1 MIGVF
6 AQLGAKIATALSGG
20 LEEKKV
26 VETAQQANE
35 RQTSPLLEKVQ
46 GGVTGQNVAQATD
59 SNPGEE
65 GTESTDTQ
73 PQFASKGEDGSY
85 SFDFSQNVD
94 PASMDKESVKA
105 LQEKIGAGADGHWGP
120 NSESKLNKYYA
131 NEGIEPPNATKL
143 QGVLEKSFPG
153 IVIKGQPD
161 NYYNIDGKRPAHKT
175 NELSSGG
182 DVSPQLISSI
192 ENKLAKFKIPGI
204 RITAGNDAYHQ
215 SDKYTG
221 GKRSKSAHARGM
233 AIDFTTDDPE
243 GVWNE
248 MVSGG
253 WHETYSTIGGKKIPV
268 LVSPDGKTR
277 LLNEYKGKTGKTTGK
292 HYDYSEG
299 NYGYLL
305 KRGK

>member
-6 AQLGAKIATALSGG
+6 AQLGATIATALSGG

-35 RQTSPLLEKVQ
+35 RQTSPLLDKVQ

-120 NSESKLNKYYA
+120 KL
-131 NEGIEPPNATKL
+131 GIQA
-143 QGVLEKSFPG
+143 
-153 IVIKGQPD
+153 
-161 NYYNIDGKRPAHKT
+161 
-175 NELSSGG
+175 
-182 DVSPQLISSI
+182 
-192 ENKLAKFKIPGI
+192 
-204 RITAGNDAYHQ
+204 
-215 SDKYTG
+215 
-221 GKRSKSAHARGM
+221 
-233 AIDFTTDDPE
+233 
-243 GVWNE
+243 
-248 MVSGG
+248 
-253 WHETYSTIGGKKIPV
+253 
-268 LVSPDGKTR
+268 
-277 LLNEYKGKTGKTTGK
+277 
-292 HYDYSEG
+292 
-299 NYGYLL
+299 
-305 KRGK
+305 